1 MSVLVNGRDLAA
13 LVYGIS
19 EVDGHL
25 APSVPQRA
33 PVALANSPGVYGT
46 EVTVAP
52 REVVVA
58 LDVRPTSLASRQT
71 VLDTL
76 KRRLGGLLELTTLDL
91 PSRVLRCELQGVTV
105 ELYTGAFALPACF
118 VTLRFSAVD
127 PARWDVQPLTYGLS
141 TSRTACP
148 IGTDT
153 SAPVLEVWGLCTNP
167 VVILRSHT
175 GAEVARMT
183 FTASLAATDALV
195 IDTAAQ
201 TITRVNSGVEQTGV
215 NAGLTTLTSGRF
227 PILSPED
234 ASPLGTAWPTLEL
247 AAVSGTPTGLVT
259 YFRRW

>member
-1 MSVLVNGRDLAA
+1 MSVLVNGRDLAT

-19 EVDGHL
+19 ELDGHL
-25 APSVPQRA
+25 APQVPQRA

-46 EVTVAP
+46 EITVSP
-52 REVVVA
+52 REVRVG
-58 LDVRPTSLASRQT
+58 LDVRPTTLADRQT
-71 VLDTL
+71 VMDTL

-91 PSRVLRCELQGVTV
+91 PTRVLRCELQGVDV
-105 ELYTGAFALPACF
+105 ELYTGAFAIPACF
-118 VTLRFSAVD
+118 VTLRFVAVD

-148 IGTDT
+148 LGTDT
-153 SAPVLEVWGLCTNP
+153 SAPVLEVWGTCTNP
-167 VVILRSHT
+167 VVILRAHT
-175 GAEVARMT
+175 GREVARLT
-183 FTASLAATDALV
+183 LTASLASTDALV

-201 TITRVNSGVEQTGV
+201 TITRLNSGVEQTGV
-215 NAGLTTLTSGRF
+215 SAGLTALTSGTF

-247 AAVSGTPTGLVT
+247 SAASGTPTGLVT